1 MADEAFTHL
10 RYLLSLTTSQHPFM
24 SLHTS
29 HFTLHNTSHFTASL
43 HVNPQHP
50 FMSLARM
57 PLTLAA
63 PSITCAYNQISAFT
77 FQCLY
82 PIIKPVRTYHFSCSC
97 QVLAPNIRPYFVC
110 VLISTN
116 HLTCADAACS
126 CCSCRWACAQK
137 SCLLRRSDWSRI
149 ALRDVPAF
157 CASISA
163 LDTRFAAWKHN
174 SRCGLWLM

>member
-82 PIIKPVRTYHFSCSC
+82 PIIIPVRRQLAPAAPFITRYCNQLSTFIFQYLYPIIKPVRTYHFSCSC

-126 CCSCRWACAQK
+126 CCSCR
-137 SCLLRRSDWSRI
+137 
-149 ALRDVPAF
+149 
-157 CASISA
+157 
-163 LDTRFAAWKHN
+163 
-174 SRCGLWLM
+174 